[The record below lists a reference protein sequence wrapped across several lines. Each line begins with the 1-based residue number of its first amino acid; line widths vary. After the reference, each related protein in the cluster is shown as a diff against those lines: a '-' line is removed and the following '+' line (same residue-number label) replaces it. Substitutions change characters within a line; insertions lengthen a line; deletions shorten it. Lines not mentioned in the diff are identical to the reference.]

1 MQRPYSNQ
9 INLGG
14 SILCLRTLHL
24 ASFAYI
30 CKYSRGRNLTQQEM
44 SQKIEKNIEHKNDTL
59 YTSRKGG
66 TYESNNII
74 CVAR

>member
-1 MQRPYSNQ
+1 
-9 INLGG
+9 
-14 SILCLRTLHL
+14 
-24 ASFAYI
+24 
-30 CKYSRGRNLTQQEM
+30 M